1 MSDLSSPF
9 YAFLVEL
16 TMKFSNTEA
25 QSVPANECTEF
36 IPRALQDRINSSM
49 SKPACQTSCPSGRR
63 LSSVSVALLTWMG
76 Y

>member
-16 TMKFSNTEA
+16 TMKFSNTDA

-49 SKPACQTSCPSGRR
+49 SESAYETSCPSGRR
-63 LSSVSVALLTWMG
+63 QSQVSVT
-76 Y
+76 